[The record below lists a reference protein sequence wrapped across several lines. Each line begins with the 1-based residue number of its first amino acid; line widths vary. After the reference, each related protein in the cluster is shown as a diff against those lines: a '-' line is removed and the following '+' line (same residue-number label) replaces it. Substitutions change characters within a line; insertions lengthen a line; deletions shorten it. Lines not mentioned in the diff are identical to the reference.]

1 MKSGVYALLLAG
13 LLACAPLKRK
23 STETY
28 RASCGTEVSALSDS
42 LRRTAVVQEREQSR
56 WVIDLVREISDTVS
70 AAAGTV
76 RPVSER
82 WHITAENIRESR
94 CADTTESLFAATCM
108 QERRDTT
115 AVRTATTPASRHRAW
130 GAYAML
136 AVLSVISLGLIV
148 KH

>member
-28 RASCGTEVSALSDS
+28 RATCGTEVLALFDS
-42 LRRTAVVQEREQSR
+42 LRRTTVVQEREQSR
-56 WVIDLVREISDTVS
+56 WVIDLVREISDTVV
-70 AAAGTV
+70 AAVGTA

-82 WHITAENIRESR
+82 WHITAENTRESR
-94 CADTTESLFAATCM
+94 CTDTTEALFTANCL

-115 AVRTATTPASRHRAW
+115 AVRTATTPASRHRVW

>member
-28 RASCGTEVSALSDS
+28 RATCGTEMSALSDS
-42 LRRTAVVQEREQSR
+42 LHRTTVVQEREQSR
-56 WVIDLVREISDTVS
+56 WIIDLVREISDT
-70 AAAGTV
+70 AAARTA

-82 WHITAENIRESR
+82 WHITAESTRESR
-94 CADTTESLFAATCM
+94 CADTTEVLFAATRM
-108 QERRDTT
+108 QERCDTT
-115 AVRTATTPASRHRAW
+115 AVRTATTPASRHRAR

>member
-28 RASCGTEVSALSDS
+28 RATCGTEVSALSDS
-42 LRRTAVVQEREQSR
+42 LHRKTVVQEREQSR
-56 WVIDLVREISDTVS
+56 WVIDLVRENSDTVA

-76 RPVSER
+76 RPISER

-94 CADTTESLFAATCM
+94 RADTTEVLFTANRL

-115 AVRTATTPASRHRAW
+115 AVCTATTPASRHRAW

>member
-23 STETY
+23 STEIY
-28 RASCGTEVSALSDS
+28 RASYGAEVSALSDS
-42 LRRTAVVQEREQSR
+42 LRRTTGVQEREQSR
-56 WVIDLVREISDTVS
+56 WIIDLVREISDT
-70 AAAGTV
+70 AAAGTA

-82 WHITAENIRESR
+82 WHITAESTRESR
-94 CADTTESLFAATCM
+94 CDDTTEVLFTANRL

-115 AVRTATTPASRHRAW
+115 AVCTATTPASRHRAW